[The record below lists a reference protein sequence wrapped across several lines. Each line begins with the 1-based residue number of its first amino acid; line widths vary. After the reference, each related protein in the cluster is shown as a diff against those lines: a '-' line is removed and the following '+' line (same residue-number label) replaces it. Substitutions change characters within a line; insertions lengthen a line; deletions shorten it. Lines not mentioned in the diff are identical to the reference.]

1 MLKRKRDLGLLSML
15 QGIEKYLDEDLVPAA
30 INCCYCVA
38 WCLFEALIGMAYM
51 KYECIAA
58 PAPRAGVAS
67 CGIRGWG
74 GARLATRAGVASCGI
89 RGLGGSRLK
98 HFRAEHGNCLRH
110 FRAEHAHTDH

>member
-1 MLKRKRDLGLLSML
+1 MRILSLPQLTVAVALLGAYSILLFL
-15 QGIEKYLDEDLVPAA
+15 
-30 INCCYCVA
+30 
-38 WCLFEALIGMAYM
+38 
-51 KYECIAA
+51 AA

-98 HFRAEHGNCLRH
+98 HFRAEHGNCLKH
-110 FRAEHAHTDH
+110 FRAAHR

>member
-1 MLKRKRDLGLLSML
+1 MRILSLPQLTVAVALLGAYSILLFL
-15 QGIEKYLDEDLVPAA
+15 
-30 INCCYCVA
+30 
-38 WCLFEALIGMAYM
+38 
-51 KYECIAA
+51 AA

-89 RGLGGSRLK
+89 RGLGGSRLR